1 MVIYLWLVNIIKLV
15 FKPIGYNFFR
25 NFSQAATKIEGGTKK
40 LDLGFPG
47 LWGTVICG
55 FLKELSNDTK

>member
-1 MVIYLWLVNIIKLV
+1 M
-15 FKPIGYNFFR
+15 
-25 NFSQAATKIEGGTKK
+25 TKK

>member
-1 MVIYLWLVNIIKLV
+1 M
-15 FKPIGYNFFR
+15 
-25 NFSQAATKIEGGTKK
+25 TKK

-47 LWGTVICG
+47 LWGTVICS